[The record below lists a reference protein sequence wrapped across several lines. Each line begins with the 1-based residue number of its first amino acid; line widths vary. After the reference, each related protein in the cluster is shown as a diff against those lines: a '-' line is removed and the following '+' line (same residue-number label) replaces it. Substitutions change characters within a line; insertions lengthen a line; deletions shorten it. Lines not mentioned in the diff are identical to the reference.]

1 MTKKKNLAGEQLLCD
16 ELTIQY
22 DSKTEFSGQIILPL
36 CVWQSDFP
44 KA

>member
-16 ELTIQY
+16 ELRIQY

-36 CVWQSDFP
+36 HVWQSDFP